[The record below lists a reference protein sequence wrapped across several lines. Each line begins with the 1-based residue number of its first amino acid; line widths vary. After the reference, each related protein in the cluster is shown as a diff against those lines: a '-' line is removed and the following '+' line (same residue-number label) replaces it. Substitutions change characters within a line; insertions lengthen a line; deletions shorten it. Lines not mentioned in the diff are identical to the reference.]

1 PGGAAAIREPWRMAL
16 SYLYAAYGEEY
27 TDLKL
32 SLISRIPERTR
43 HIIIKMIEQKINS
56 PLTSSCG
63 RLFDAVAALVGLRD
77 YIRFEGQA
85 AMELEATISAE
96 KNDYYP
102 IPMEQQGALTIF
114 SPLPMIKRIVEDIHQ
129 GELPGV
135 ISAKFHNSLVQL
147 FADFCLRL
155 REETGMEKVA
165 LSGGVFQNMYLLTH
179 LTSRLK
185 QLGFQVYTHNQVP
198 PNDGGLAL
206 GQAVIASYG
215 AD

>member
-1 PGGAAAIREPWRMAL
+1 
-16 SYLYAAYGEEY
+16 
-27 TDLKL
+27 
-32 SLISRIPERTR
+32 
-43 HIIIKMIEQKINS
+43 
-56 PLTSSCG
+56 
-63 RLFDAVAALVGLRD
+63 
-77 YIRFEGQA
+77 
-85 AMELEATISAE
+85 MELEATIAPDE
-96 KNDYYP
+96 EEYYP
-102 IPMEQQGALTIF
+102 ISLEQEGELCIF